1 MLVGNILFPQKYF
14 FEIKCFFKKESL
26 PNASM
31 LQLILLL
38 STYFELI
45 FAIEFI
51 PYLGPN
57 NVEVNGKYQKN
68 SRKQW

>member
-1 MLVGNILFPQKYF
+1 
-14 FEIKCFFKKESL
+14 
-26 PNASM
+26 M

-57 NVEVNGKYQKN
+57 NVEVNEKY
-68 SRKQW
+68 